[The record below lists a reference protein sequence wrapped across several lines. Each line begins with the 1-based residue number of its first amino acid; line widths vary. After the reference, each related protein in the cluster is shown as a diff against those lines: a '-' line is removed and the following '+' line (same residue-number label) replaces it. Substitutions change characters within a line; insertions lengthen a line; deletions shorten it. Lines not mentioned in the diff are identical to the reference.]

1 LKRSVTRVLY
11 PSGQEA
17 AEINTLMPTIEDTER
32 RALGSRGEALA
43 AEYLEATGY
52 DLVAA
57 NFALPVGRN
66 SRNAIVHAE
75 IDIVAYDGPTLCF
88 VEVKTRRSDWFAPPQ
103 ANVDLRK
110 QRQITRAAQVYR
122 RAFGLSAEP
131 FRFDVVSVVLPEPS
145 TPAARPVITLLP
157 NFWTIEKFQ
166 KRRWSAQ
173 GIDD

>member
-1 LKRSVTRVLY
+1 MRQIDDR
-11 PSGQEA
+11 
-17 AEINTLMPTIEDTER
+17 ER

-57 NFALPVGRN
+57 NFVLPVGR
-66 SRNAIVHAE
+66 SAQRAVIHAE

-145 TPAARPVITLLP
+145 AQAARPVITLLP
-157 NFWTIEKFQ
+157 NFWTIDKFR
-166 KRRWSAQ
+166 KRRWSAR

>member
-1 LKRSVTRVLY
+1 MSVFY
-11 PSGQEA
+11 A
-17 AEINTLMPTIEDTER
+17 ANQIASEISALMSTIDDRER
-32 RALGSRGEALA
+32 RALGARGEALA
-43 AEYLEATGY
+43 AEYLEASGY

-66 SRNAIVHAE
+66 SRNAVIHAE

-122 RAFGLSAEP
+122 RAFGLSTEP
-131 FRFDVVSVVLPEPS
+131 FRFDVVSLVLPEPS
-145 TPAARPVITLLP
+145 ARAARPVITLLP

-173 GIDD
+173 GIYD